1 VKTGF
6 SHIIGLSLL
15 VALTILSCS
24 QSIVFA
30 NSPPFGRQEVKD
42 DHGDVL
48 HVNGY
53 NLTATKVV
61 DDNYYHSIDRSS
73 DIETVD
79 YFSDGKLLNATMW
92 LAGPILQ
99 HPENVSNVVYG
110 VLIDADSNRATGK
123 DGVDYQVEMQW
134 NNATKTWIR
143 FFTEYSTQ
151 GYPRVLSEDLN
162 YSKPFFSNGSNYILL
177 YINLADISSPTKYR
191 IAFYSEIIHNISDSV
206 IDYTNWVD
214 IPPIQ
219 YAISTTPENPVTLRQ
234 GETKDIGI
242 TLKSTSGPVPV
253 LNYLLENHS
262 AINLEINRLKPS
274 QSFEP
279 TELRIG
285 APSNAP
291 TGQYVMPVRAN
302 ISVES
307 PFPSSFLN
315 LKYFYLK
322 EDGKITPYSNL
333 TAHGYIAPLTNLTV
347 AVLQSE
353 TAQQQFKEFWDTYGQ
368 PISIFAGGFF
378 GGATSLIFDRLKR
391 KHEEKNRARLR
402 PT

>member
-1 VKTGF
+1 LISENAQDSTLLIGCSGWNYPDTPDKGGGWTDVFYPDKETKRLRYYSQFFETAEMDSTFYNRFYSKTTKGTFIGMTKATPERFQF
-6 SHIIGLSLL
+6 SI
-15 VALTILSCS
+15 
-24 QSIVFA
+24 
-30 NSPPFGRQEVKD
+30 
-42 DHGDVL
+42 
-48 HVNGY
+48 
-53 NLTATKVV
+53 KV
-61 DDNYYHSIDRSS
+61 
-73 DIETVD
+73 
-79 YFSDGKLLNATMW
+79 
-92 LAGPILQ
+92 
-99 HPENVSNVVYG
+99 PENVQNVIYG
-110 VLIDADSNRATGK
+110 VLIDADSNRATGR

-134 NNATKTWIR
+134 NNRTKTWIR

-151 GYPRVLSEDLN
+151 GQPRVLNEDLN

-177 YINLADISSPTKYR
+177 HTNLADITSPTRYR

-279 TELRIG
+279 TELKIG
-285 APSNAP
+285 ASSNAP
-291 TGQYVMPVRAN
+291 TGQYVIPVRAN

-315 LKYFYLK
+315 LKILLF
-322 EDGKITPYSNL
+322 E
-333 TAHGYIAPLTNLTV
+333 
-347 AVLQSE
+347 
-353 TAQQQFKEFWDTYGQ
+353 
-368 PISIFAGGFF
+368 
-378 GGATSLIFDRLKR
+378 RR
-391 KHEEKNRARLR
+391 R
-402 PT
+402 